1 MGFFRALKGGND
13 RIRDAK
19 IYEKICF
26 FFYIDIYK
34 TERLCYTHMVNC
46 EESIPM
52 RIKGLELHRFRNY
65 TDLTLYPEPGLN
77 ILSGLNAEGKTN
89 VLESIFLCALG
100 RSHRTPHDTE
110 LVMDGMTDGSVA
122 LSLETRGGSRS
133 IRIELI
139 RGERK
144 RVYLDEAPLSR
155 SGELMGCLNVVMFSP
170 EDLALVKDGPQ
181 ERRRFLDMELSQL
194 RPSYYYTL
202 QQYNQALK
210 SRNLLLKEDPV
221 PYEMVELWDE
231 QLSKL
236 GAAIMQNRAAFIE
249 ELSQNAHTLHAKMSG
264 TKELLE
270 TVYEP
275 TIPVQDYDTMRET
288 LTVQL
293 GERLERDVFRGFTSV
308 GPHRDD
314 LGLLLNGRDLR
325 VYGSQGQQRTAALSL
340 KLSEIDLVRR
350 VRGERP
356 VLLLDDV
363 FSELDAERQARL
375 LEVVS
380 DCQTFVTCT
389 HLEEF
394 VKAGALSMQVYR
406 VSNGRVVEE

>member
-1 MGFFRALKGGND
+1 
-13 RIRDAK
+13 
-19 IYEKICF
+19 
-26 FFYIDIYK
+26 
-34 TERLCYTHMVNC
+34 V
-46 EESIPM
+46 
-52 RIKGLELHRFRNY
+52 RIKKLTLNGFRSYSHLELA
-65 TDLTLYPEPGLN
+65 PENGLN
-77 ILSGLNAEGKTN
+77 LLYGANAAGKTN
-89 VLESIFLCALG
+89 VLEAVFLCALG
-100 RSHRTPHDTE
+100 RSHRT
-110 LVMDGMTDGSVA
+110 
-122 LSLETRGGSRS
+122 SRDA
-133 IRIELI
+133 ELI
-139 RGERK
+139 GHG
-144 RVYLDEAPLSR
+144 LSGAYVGAEVETQSGAR
-155 SGELMGCLNVVMFSP
+155 TIEIKLRCGDDAARNPRDKKQVFIDRQRAGSAGELLGVLNVVMFSP

-194 RPSYYYTL
+194 RPAYYYAL

-221 PYEMVELWDE
+221 PYDMIELWDE

-236 GAAIMQNRAAFIE
+236 GATIMEARAGFIE
-249 ELSQNAHTLHAKMSG
+249 ELSSNAHTLHAKMSG
-264 TKELLE
+264 TKEILE

-314 LGLLLNGRDLR
+314 LGLMLNGRDLR
-325 VYGSQGQQRTAALSL
+325 IYGSQGQQRTAALSL

-394 VKAGALSMQVYR
+394 VKAGALRMQVYR
-406 VSNGRVVEE
+406 VHNGKVVEE

>member
-1 MGFFRALKGGND
+1 
-13 RIRDAK
+13 
-19 IYEKICF
+19 
-26 FFYIDIYK
+26 
-34 TERLCYTHMVNC
+34 
-46 EESIPM
+46 M
-52 RIKGLELHRFRNY
+52 RIKGLELHAFRNY
-65 TDLTLYPEPGLN
+65 TELELYPEPGLN
-77 ILSGLNAEGKTN
+77 VLSGLNAEGKTN

-100 RSHRTPHDTE
+100 RSHRTPHDADLLME
-110 LVMDGMTDGSVA
+110 GQAEGSVA
-122 LSLETRGGSRS
+122 LLIETRGGTRS
-133 IRIELI
+133 IRIELC

-144 RVYLDEAPLSR
+144 RVYLDDAPLSR

-170 EDLALVKDGPQ
+170 EDLQLVKDGPQ

-194 RPSYYYTL
+194 KPAYYYAL

-210 SRNLLLKEDPV
+210 QRNLLLKEENIAYD
-221 PYEMVELWDE
+221 MIELWDE

-236 GAAIMQNRAAFIE
+236 GATIMQNRASFVE

-264 TKELLE
+264 TKEILE
-270 TVYEP
+270 TVYQP
-275 TIPVQDYDTMRET
+275 TVPVQEFDDLRET
-288 LTVQL
+288 LTEQL
-293 GERLERDVFRGFTSV
+293 ADRLERDIYRGFTSI

-314 LGLLLNGRDLR
+314 LQLLLNGRDLR

-363 FSELDAERQARL
+363 FSELDGERQARL

-394 VKAGALSMQVYR
+394 VKAGALRMQVYR
-406 VSNGRVVEE
+406 VSKGRVVEE

>member
-1 MGFFRALKGGND
+1 
-13 RIRDAK
+13 
-19 IYEKICF
+19 
-26 FFYIDIYK
+26 
-34 TERLCYTHMVNC
+34 
-46 EESIPM
+46 M
-52 RIKGLELHRFRNY
+52 RITGLELHRFRNY
-65 TDLTLYPEPGLN
+65 LDLELYPEPGLN

-100 RSHRTPHDTE
+100 RSHRTPHDAE
-110 LVMDGMTDGSVA
+110 LLMDGQPDGSVA
-122 LSLETRGGSRS
+122 LALDTRGGSRT
-133 IRIELI
+133 IRIELV
-139 RGERK
+139 RGDRK
-144 RVYLDEAPLSR
+144 RVYLDETPLSR

-170 EDLALVKDGPQ
+170 EDLQLVKDGPQ

-194 RPSYYYTL
+194 KPAYYYTL

-210 SRNLLLKEDPV
+210 SRNLLLKEESV
-221 PYEMVELWDE
+221 PYDMIELWDE

-236 GAAIMQNRAAFIE
+236 GASIMRDRATFVE
-249 ELSQNAHTLHAKMSG
+249 ELSNNAHTLHAKMSG
-264 TKELLE
+264 TKEILE
-270 TVYEP
+270 TVYQP
-275 TIPVQDYDTMRET
+275 TVPVQDFDALRET
-288 LTVQL
+288 LTDQL
-293 GERLERDVFRGFTSV
+293 AERLERDIFRGYTSV

-314 LGLLLNGRDLR
+314 LLLLLNGRDLR

-394 VKAGALSMQVYR
+394 VKAGAMRMQVYR

>member
-1 MGFFRALKGGND
+1 
-13 RIRDAK
+13 
-19 IYEKICF
+19 
-26 FFYIDIYK
+26 
-34 TERLCYTHMVNC
+34 
-46 EESIPM
+46 M

-65 TDLTLYPEPGLN
+65 SDLELYPEPGLN

-89 VLESIFLCALG
+89 VLEAVFLCALG
-100 RSHRTPHDTE
+100 RSHRTPHDAE
-110 LVMDGMTDGSVA
+110 LLMDGQAEGSVA
-122 LSLETRGGSRS
+122 LSLETRAGSRT
-133 IRIELI
+133 IRIELF
-139 RGERK
+139 RGDRK

-170 EDLALVKDGPQ
+170 EDLQLVKDGPQ
-181 ERRRFLDMELSQL
+181 ERRRFMDMELSQL
-194 RPSYYYTL
+194 RPAYYYAL

-221 PYEMVELWDE
+221 PYDMIELWDE

-236 GAAIMQNRAAFIE
+236 GATIMQARASFVE

-275 TIPVQDYDTMRET
+275 TVPVQDFDDLRET
-288 LTVQL
+288 LTEQL
-293 GERLERDVFRGFTSV
+293 ADRLERDIFRGFTSV

-406 VSNGRVVEE
+406 VSGGRVVEE

>member
-1 MGFFRALKGGND
+1 
-13 RIRDAK
+13 
-19 IYEKICF
+19 
-26 FFYIDIYK
+26 
-34 TERLCYTHMVNC
+34 
-46 EESIPM
+46 M

-65 TDLTLYPEPGLN
+65 LDLELCPEPGLN
-77 ILSGLNAEGKTN
+77 VLTGLNAEGKTN

-100 RSHRTPHDTE
+100 RSHRTPHDAE
-110 LVMDGMTDGSVA
+110 LLMDGQPDGSVA
-122 LSLETRGGSRS
+122 LALDTRGGSRT

-139 RGERK
+139 RGDRK

-170 EDLALVKDGPQ
+170 EDLQLVKDGPQ

-194 RPSYYYTL
+194 KPAYYYTL

-210 SRNLLLKEDPV
+210 SRNLLLKEESV
-221 PYEMVELWDE
+221 PYDMIELWDE

-236 GAAIMQNRAAFIE
+236 GAMIMQNRAAFVE
-249 ELSQNAHTLHAKMSG
+249 ELSNNAHTLHAKMSG
-264 TKELLE
+264 TKEILE
-270 TVYEP
+270 TVYQP
-275 TIPVQDYDTMRET
+275 TVPVQDFDALRET
-288 LTVQL
+288 LTDQL
-293 GERLERDVFRGFTSV
+293 AERLERDVFRGFTSV

-314 LGLLLNGRDLR
+314 LGLFLNGRDLR
-325 VYGSQGQQRTAALSL
+325 IYGSQGQQRTAALSL

-394 VKAGALSMQVYR
+394 VKAGAMRMQVYR

>member
-1 MGFFRALKGGND
+1 
-13 RIRDAK
+13 
-19 IYEKICF
+19 
-26 FFYIDIYK
+26 
-34 TERLCYTHMVNC
+34 
-46 EESIPM
+46 M

-65 TDLTLYPEPGLN
+65 TDLELLPEPGLN
-77 ILSGLNAEGKTN
+77 VLTGLNAEGKTN

-100 RSHRTPHDTE
+100 RSHRTPHDAE
-110 LVMDGMTDGSVA
+110 LLMDGQPDGSVA
-122 LSLETRGGSRS
+122 LALDTRGGSRT
-133 IRIELI
+133 IRIELV
-139 RGERK
+139 RGDRK

-170 EDLALVKDGPQ
+170 EDLQLVKDGPQ

-194 RPSYYYTL
+194 KPAYYYTL

-210 SRNLLLKEDPV
+210 SRNLLLKEESV
-221 PYEMVELWDE
+221 PYDMIELWDE

-236 GAAIMQNRAAFIE
+236 GASIMRDRAVFVE
-249 ELSQNAHTLHAKMSG
+249 ELSGNAHTLHAKMSG
-264 TKELLE
+264 TKEILE
-270 TVYEP
+270 TVYQP
-275 TIPVQDYDTMRET
+275 TVPVQDFDALRET
-288 LTVQL
+288 LTDQL
-293 GERLERDVFRGFTSV
+293 AERLERDIFRGFTSV

-314 LGLLLNGRDLR
+314 LQLLLNGRDLR
-325 VYGSQGQQRTAALSL
+325 IYGSQGQQRTAALSL

-394 VKAGALSMQVYR
+394 VKAGAMRMQVYR

>member
-1 MGFFRALKGGND
+1 
-13 RIRDAK
+13 
-19 IYEKICF
+19 
-26 FFYIDIYK
+26 
-34 TERLCYTHMVNC
+34 
-46 EESIPM
+46 M

-65 TDLTLYPEPGLN
+65 TDLELYPEPGLN
-77 ILSGLNAEGKTN
+77 ILSGLNAAGKTN

-100 RSHRTPHDTE
+100 RSHRTPHDAE
-110 LVMDGMTDGSVA
+110 LLMDGQPDGSVA
-122 LSLETRGGSRS
+122 LALETRGGSRS
-133 IRIELI
+133 IRIELF

-144 RVYLDEAPLSR
+144 RVYLDEAPLNR

-170 EDLALVKDGPQ
+170 EDLQLVKDGPQ

-194 RPSYYYTL
+194 KPAYYYAL

-210 SRNLLLKEDPV
+210 QRNLLLKEESV
-221 PYEMVELWDE
+221 PYDMIELWDE

-236 GAAIMQNRAAFIE
+236 GATIMQNRAVFVE

-264 TKELLE
+264 TKEILE
-270 TVYEP
+270 TVYQP
-275 TIPVQDYDTMRET
+275 TIPVQDYDAMRET
-288 LTVQL
+288 LTEQL
-293 GERLERDVFRGFTSV
+293 ADRLERDIFRGFTSV

-314 LGLLLNGRDLR
+314 LLLLLNGRDLR

-363 FSELDAERQARL
+363 FSELDAERQSRL